1 MQKSGFQAA
10 AGSRIATKAQWWV
23 HSSIGSPL
31 SSSRRPAAARLSP
44 ASCRAWSIAMRPGR
58 RASARDNTGGEPKVP
73 AYSGGQMPLSTFLAD
88 GVRSLLADP
97 ELWRAMPEQ
106 VRGADVER
114 LLWRKK
120 CEPGAP
126 GLQERGWRDAGS

>member
-1 MQKSGFQAA
+1 
-10 AGSRIATKAQWWV
+10 
-23 HSSIGSPL
+23 
-31 SSSRRPAAARLSP
+31 
-44 ASCRAWSIAMRPGR
+44 MRPGR
-58 RASARDNTGGEPKVP
+58 RASARDNAGGEPKVP

-106 VRGADVER
+106 VRGAGVER

-120 CEPGAP
+120 CEPGLQAP
-126 GLQERGWRDAGS
+126 REVP